1 MNRTPLITIAAAA
14 LVLGAAGC
22 DDGRDADPS
31 PAPTQTS
38 TPTSADPVSI
48 IRPDIEEAPMVPLAP
63 LNATIGFG
71 STGAEISPEAETQ
84 LQDVL
89 DSPQLA
95 RGQAITIRGH
105 SDSSGRNEANMKLSQ
120 ERADAVRD
128 WLVDHGVAKE
138 RLTVIAFGEQNPVQP
153 NALPDGTP
161 NEPGRAANRRVE
173 IHVAVP
179 EGATMTAEEAQ
190 SAQEKDAARA
200 AAAPDATQ
208 PGAEPTPSQE

>member
-1 MNRTPLITIAAAA
+1 MNRTPLIAIAAATFA
-14 LVLGAAGC
+14 LGLTAC
-22 DDGRDADPS
+22 DEGREAQPS
-31 PAPTQTS
+31 STPTQTS

-48 IRPDIEEAPMVPLAP
+48 IRPDIEEAPTVPLES
-63 LNATIGFG
+63 LDATIGFG
-71 STGAEISPEAETQ
+71 STGSEISPEAEAQ
-84 LQDVL
+84 LRDVL
-89 DSPQLA
+89 DSPQLS

-105 SDSSGRNEANMKLSQ
+105 SDSSGRNEANMRLSQ

-128 WLVDHGVAKE
+128 WLVDHGIAKD

-179 EGATMTAEEAQ
+179 AGATMTAEEAQ
-190 SAQEKDAARA
+190 SAQEKDAVRA
-200 AAAPDATQ
+200 VAAPKAAQ
-208 PGAEPTPSQE
+208 PTSEPTGSDE